1 MGSAF
6 SARILETMLKRLTA
20 AFTLGALI
28 ALSGVPAAAVAT
40 PSPAPTPL
48 RTITHIHST
57 PLCTGL
63 RRAIAPAI
71 GRVLQSDRLIS
82 ASKPM
87 FHDYVKASAT
97 QRSKAAQDMDVMH
110 LERLITPLVKNTQDV
125 DNLLNSPYAFP
136 KVARSE
142 DDKRLLLMRAE
153 LQAVND
159 QQKKALDVISGFV
172 DTQQLGELQAEGHEY
187 DQAINGTGQP
197 TTPPNAAPSSQP
209 NDVLNAGL
217 STANDPTRKM
227 DPRYL
232 NSDSA
237 LANNPLNVFENA
249 ISSYQQDIQGTEQDA
264 AKSVVQAVPLC
275 GGVVP
280 GQATPSP

>member
-1 MGSAF
+1 
-6 SARILETMLKRLTA
+6 MLKRLTA
-20 AFTLGALI
+20 AFTLGALV
-28 ALSGVPAAAVAT
+28 ALGAVPAAAVAT

-48 RTITHIHST
+48 KTITHIHSS

-87 FHDYVKASAT
+87 FHDYVRASAT
-97 QRSKAAQDMDVMH
+97 QQSKAAQDMAVMH
-110 LERLITPLVKNTQDV
+110 LEQLITPLVKNTQEV
-125 DNLLNSPYAFP
+125 DNLLNNPYAFP
-136 KVARSE
+136 KTARSQDE
-142 DDKRLLLMRAE
+142 KRLLQMRAQ

-187 DQAINGTGQP
+187 DAAINNTGQRSP
-197 TTPPNAAPSSQP
+197 PPNPAPSAAP
-209 NDVLNAGL
+209 NEVLNAGL
-217 STANDPTRKM
+217 DTSKDPARQM

-232 NSDSA
+232 NSDST
-237 LANNPLNVFENA
+237 LGNNPLNVFENA
-249 ISSYQQDIQGTEQDA
+249 IVSYQHDIQSSEQDA

-275 GGVVP
+275 GGEVP
-280 GQATPSP
+280 GQTTPSPSPTASP